1 MRTASA
7 SASEWESESGGGG
20 ERRGRTFGDWGVRF
34 PTRVLITAGVLC
46 VLFGCAAS
54 GLADRLSVGG
64 LVASGTPS
72 ARAEA
77 WAARYGADSPELL
90 LVLRPQSAGRSVDNP
105 AVRAAGRRITDR
117 LAAEEGVARA
127 RSYWTAGDTALRS
140 ADGRS
145 ALVLVDLR
153 GSETDTA
160 RTAQRLVPRYT
171 ARSGPFEVRAGGPAW
186 SLAQSTEQARA
197 DLVRA
202 ELIAAPL
209 TFVILAVAFRS
220 LAAALLPVLVGG
232 LSAVGALAVLRILTA
247 VTDISVFAVNLIGA
261 LGFGLAVDYALF
273 IVARFREERARGLAP
288 PAAAQAGVATAGRT
302 VAVSAGTV
310 TAALAALL
318 VFPFSF
324 LRSMAY
330 AGMAVVVLAALT
342 AVVVLP
348 AVLARWGPR
357 MEALDPLG
365 RLRWAPAPTI
375 GGDSPLW
382 RAVAKAV
389 TRRPVWWGAACLVLL
404 GVLVL
409 PFGHGRLGL
418 ADERILPAHVESHA
432 TADLVRRE
440 WGEPAAG
447 NLAVVLPRAD
457 PVAGKAALDAYGRGL
472 SALDGVRDAVTAT
485 GRYAGGKRVGD
496 ALSAGRPPGAVRGPS
511 AGRAPGPV
519 LGLSAVRAPG
529 AAHEPGAAREPGDV
543 RAPSAAVD
551 PVPHRTPPPSGAS
564 VAGGGLA
571 GGSVATVTMG
581 PDPESER
588 AAALVRAVRDLPS
601 PGPAHIAGWAA
612 QVVDARS
619 ALLSRLPLALGLIAG
634 GTLTVVFL
642 FTRSMVIPL
651 KVLTVAALSLT
662 AALGGIVYV
671 FQDGHLHWLLGDFT
685 ATGTLDMT
693 IPLLLFSVAFGL
705 SVDYELFLL
714 SRIQEHYRATGDN
727 TAAVVHGVARTGRLF
742 TAAALA
748 VAVAMGALASSG
760 VLLLKELG
768 FGLALA
774 VVVDATAVRGVLV
787 PAVMRLAGRANW
799 WPPSH
804 KHASGRPCRTA
815 PHTSLPGAEE
825 PSTAPAMAEDEPA
838 AGRPG

>member
-1 MRTASA
+1 MWTKSSRD
-7 SASEWESESGGGG
+7 GKK
-20 ERRGRTFGDWGVRF
+20 RGRRERSFGGWCVAF
-34 PTRVLITAGVLC
+34 PRRVLIVAGLLC
-46 VLFGCAAS
+46 IVFACAAS
-54 GLADRLSVGG
+54 GLSERLSVGG
-64 LVASGTPS
+64 FAASGTPS

-77 WAARYGADSPELL
+77 WAARFGADRPELV
-90 LVLRPQSAGRSVDNP
+90 LVLRPSRRALDSP
-105 AVRAAGRRITDR
+105 AVQAAGRRITER
-117 LAAEEGVARA
+117 LAAERGVSRA
-127 RSYWTAGDTALRS
+127 RSYWTEADGALRS

-145 ALVLVDLR
+145 ALVLADLS

-171 ARSGPFEVRAGGPAW
+171 EHGSLFAVRATGPAW
-186 SLAQSTEQARA
+186 SLAQSTEQART

-209 TFVILAVAFRS
+209 TFAILALAFRS
-220 LAAALLPVLVGG
+220 LAAALLPVVVGG
-232 LSAVGALAVLRILTA
+232 LSAVGALAVLRVLTA
-247 VTDISVFAVNLIGA
+247 VTDVSVFAVNLVGA

-273 IVARFREERARGLAP
+273 IVARFREERARGLVP
-288 PAAAQAGVATAGRT
+288 RAAAQASVATAGRT

-348 AVLARWGPR
+348 AVLACWGPR
-357 MEALDPLG
+357 VESLDPLA
-365 RLRWAPAPTI
+365 RVRWAPAPTI
-375 GGDSPLW
+375 GRDSPLW
-382 RAVAKAV
+382 RAVAQAV
-389 TRRPVWWGAACLVLL
+389 TRRPLWWGAACMLL
-404 GVLVL
+404 LTVMVL

-418 ADERILPAHVESHA
+418 ADERILPTGVEAHA

-440 WGEPAAG
+440 WGTPPEG
-447 NLAVVLPRAD
+447 TLAVVLPRAD
-457 PVAGKAALDAYGRGL
+457 PDVDKAALDAYGRRL
-472 SALDGVRDAVTAT
+472 SALPGVRGAVTVT
-485 GRYAGGKRVGD
+485 GRYVGGRRVGEARPQR
-496 ALSAGRPPGAVRGPS
+496 AL
-511 AGRAPGPV
+511 
-519 LGLSAVRAPG
+519 
-529 AAHEPGAAREPGDV
+529 
-543 RAPSAAVD
+543 
-551 PVPHRTPPPSGAS
+551 PVPDPHPDPRARSYPRARSHPRTLPPDRRGR
-564 VAGGGLA
+564 GT
-571 GGSVATVTMG
+571 VATVSMV
-581 PDPESER
+581 PDPQSER
-588 AAALVRAVRDLPS
+588 AADLVHAVRGLPS
-601 PGPAHIAGWAA
+601 PGPGHVAGWAA
-612 QVVDARS
+612 QVVDARD
-619 ALLSRLPLALGLIAG
+619 ALTSRLPLAAALIAA
-634 GTLTVVFL
+634 GTMTVVFW
-642 FTRSMVIPL
+642 FTRSVVIPL
-651 KVLTVAALSLT
+651 KVLAVAALSLT
-662 AALGGIVYV
+662 AALGGIVHV
-671 FQDGHLHWLLGDFT
+671 FQDGHLRWLVGDFT

-727 TAAVVHGVARTGRLF
+727 TEAVVHGIARTGRLF

-799 WPPSH
+799 WAPARTRSPRHRRRRGPQTLSDPDISAPVSAPVGPGQPPVAPPSTP
-804 KHASGRPCRTA
+804 AEA
-815 PHTSLPGAEE
+815 PQQ
-825 PSTAPAMAEDEPA
+825 
-838 AGRPG
+838 